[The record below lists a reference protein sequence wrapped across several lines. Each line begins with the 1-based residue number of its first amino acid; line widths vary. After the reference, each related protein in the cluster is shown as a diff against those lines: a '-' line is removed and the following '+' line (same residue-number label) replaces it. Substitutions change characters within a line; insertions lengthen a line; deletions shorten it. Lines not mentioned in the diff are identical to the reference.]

1 MCCVTEITLKM
12 ETEMMAAKAL
22 ELMKDVLAQADGL
35 ELDSRKTIDRFAET
49 LMVQGSAVVSS
60 GEWGL
65 ESDTN
70 HIVLPEMFKAVARC
84 FCFDKFTAKVFSSSS
99 YVWEAFEISYED
111 GELVIKGLTYEYMK
125 KYILAH
131 DDEKGSIMAIFHELR
146 GNVVSEDDELQAESL
161 TYGEIKMWFLD
172 TYPEIKNFHESR
184 ADRIKAIKEKQK
196 LAAEAKAKAKKVA

>member
-35 ELDSRKTIDRFAET
+35 ELDSRKTIDRFANT

-111 GELVIKGLTYEYMK
+111 GELVI
-125 KYILAH
+125 
-131 DDEKGSIMAIFHELR
+131 
-146 GNVVSEDDELQAESL
+146 NSL
-161 TYGEIKMWFLD
+161 
-172 TYPEIKNFHESR
+172 
-184 ADRIKAIKEKQK
+184 
-196 LAAEAKAKAKKVA
+196 

>member
-1 MCCVTEITLKM
+1 MKGSTIMCCVTEITLNM

-35 ELDSRKTIDRFAET
+35 ELDSRKTIDRFANT

-65 ESDTN
+65 ESDTS

-99 YVWEAFEISYED
+99 YVWEAFEISYANLGIFID
-111 GELVIKGLTYEYMK
+111 TELVVSIHIKIIARICLTK
-125 KYILAH
+125 
-131 DDEKGSIMAIFHELR
+131 DEVKHFE
-146 GNVVSEDDELQAESL
+146 
-161 TYGEIKMWFLD
+161 
-172 TYPEIKNFHESR
+172 
-184 ADRIKAIKEKQK
+184 
-196 LAAEAKAKAKKVA
+196 EALCVLV

>member
-1 MCCVTEITLKM
+1 MKGSTIMCCVTEITLKM

-111 GELVIKGLTYEYMK
+111 GELVINSLYHDNCEEPSCDECDDCYDYFEENGVAGYRCCECGHTISVEEYKAACEQYFENVYE
-125 KYILAH
+125 IL
-131 DDEKGSIMAIFHELR
+131 
-146 GNVVSEDDELQAESL
+146 
-161 TYGEIKMWFLD
+161 
-172 TYPEIKNFHESR
+172 
-184 ADRIKAIKEKQK
+184 
-196 LAAEAKAKAKKVA
+196 

>member
-1 MCCVTEITLKM
+1 MKGSTIMCCVTEITLKM

-35 ELDSRKTIDRFAET
+35 ELDSRKTIDRFANT

-99 YVWEAFEISYED
+99 YLWEAFEISYED
-111 GELVIKGLTYEYMK
+111 GELVINSLY
-125 KYILAH
+125 H
-131 DDEKGSIMAIFHELR
+131 DNCEEPSCDECGVTMQMSCFSPQPPYH
-146 GNVVSEDDELQAESL
+146 
-161 TYGEIKMWFLD
+161 
-172 TYPEIKNFHESR
+172 
-184 ADRIKAIKEKQK
+184 
-196 LAAEAKAKAKKVA
+196 